1 MSHRRWGWRMGVVV
15 GSLSLQHVTYFTV
28 ALSQLVLPR
37 NVLRKRKGY
46 RIKSVHTFTISSPVS
61 LPELVDSSH
70 LLQGSLF
77 KKKKKKTEGIL
88 SHFKMSRPTD
98 LFVSTLFKAVK
109 KPSLLCAKEGRVSL
123 SLWVALGGLST
134 QVWLTLS
141 CLAWWGGGE
150 SPGQKA
156 LILLCQLCVCACACV
171 CVCLLS
177 RSVIRLFVTPMNC
190 CPPGLLCH

>member
-46 RIKSVHTFTISSPVS
+46 PIKSVHTFTISSPVS

-123 SLWVALGGLST
+123 SLGGLRRLVHTSVT
-134 QVWLTLS
+134 DTLVFGLVRWWREPRAEGSDSTLS
-141 CLAWWGGGE
+141 
-150 SPGQKA
+150 
-156 LILLCQLCVCACACV
+156 IVCVCVCMCV

-177 RSVIRLFVTPMNC
+177 RSVIRLFVTPMDC
-190 CPPGLLCH
+190 CPPGVLCH